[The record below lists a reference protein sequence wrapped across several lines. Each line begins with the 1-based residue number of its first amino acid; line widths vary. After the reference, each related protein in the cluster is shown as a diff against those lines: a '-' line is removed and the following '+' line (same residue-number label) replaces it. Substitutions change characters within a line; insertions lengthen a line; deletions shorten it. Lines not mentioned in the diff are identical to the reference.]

1 MARPFFSF
9 IAMRKVLFI
18 LLCAFMPLMMS
29 AQSIRFAYFS
39 YDEVFRSMPEYTT
52 AQRQVDDLKAKYQE
66 EAKRSTDDFSA
77 KYEQFLEDQRTLQPS
92 ILRKRQSELQD
103 LMDRNVAFKAESDRL
118 LAEAEKKVYAP
129 VHQKLEQAVREM
141 AREMGY
147 AFVLNA
153 DNHALPYVDA
163 QQGDNITEAL
173 KEALR
178 K

>member
-1 MARPFFSF
+1 
-9 IAMRKVLFI
+9 
-18 LLCAFMPLMMS
+18 MPLMIS
-29 AQSIRFAYFS
+29 AQSLRFAYFS
-39 YDEVFRSMPEYTT
+39 YDEVLRSMPEYTL
-52 AQRQVDDLKAKYQE
+52 AQRQVDDLKAKYQD

-77 KYEQFLEDQRTLQPS
+77 RYEQFLEEQRTLQPS
-92 ILRKRQSELQD
+92 ILRKRQAELQD

-118 LAEAEKKVYAP
+118 LAEAEKKAYAP
-129 VHQKLEQAVREM
+129 VHAKLSQAVSEM

-153 DNHALPYVDA
+153 DNHAVPYVDA
-163 QQGDNITEAL
+163 QQGDDITAAL